1 MNAVVK
7 PLSHTLDDFRYSME
21 ESVQKGEHEKIE
33 PPVDHFHTPDLY
45 GRRIFVPGG
54 TAIVTK
60 VHKTEHITVALRGHC
75 TVVDEDGVKQEV
87 IAPAVFITKPGTQ
100 RAVYAHDDVEW
111 ITVHACKEQDM
122 ARVETAL
129 VCDTMADY
137 DREDYAKVLAEAGIT
152 EEQARALTQANL
164 PLMHMPS
171 DETLTQVMPSAI
183 QGAGLFAVEDI
194 DAGRR
199 IAPARIGNLK
209 TPAGRY
215 TNHSANP
222 NAEFRLSEQGIDLY
236 AVKPIPAG
244 IEITVCYRQ
253 AQKIAAMADS
263 LTES

>member
-7 PLSHTLDDFRYSME
+7 PLSHTLDEFRYSME
-21 ESVQKGEHEKIE
+21 ESVHNGEHEKIE
-33 PPVDHFHTPDLY
+33 PPVEHFHTPDLY

-111 ITVHACKEQDM
+111 VTVHACKEQDM
-122 ARVETAL
+122 DRVEAAL
-129 VCDTMADY
+129 VCDTMVDY
-137 DREDYAKVLAEAGIT
+137 DREDYVKVLAEAGIT
-152 EEQARALTQANL
+152 EEQAQELTQSNL
-164 PLMHMPS
+164 PLMYMPS
-171 DETLTQVMPSAI
+171 NELLTKVGFSAI
-183 QGAGLFAVEDI
+183 HGQGLFAVEDI
-194 DAGRR
+194 DAGGR
-199 IAPARIGNLK
+199 IAPARIGDMK

-222 NAEFRLSEQGIDLY
+222 NAEFRLSDQGIDLY
-236 AVKPIPAG
+236 AVKPISAG

-253 AQKIAAMADS
+253 AQKVAAMADS